1 MVLIEGE
8 TRKETDPRGC
18 CIIKKL
24 KEFNEAFLK
33 VLLRVR
39 IEKKYLVDGSLGNI
53 PKFKKLFSLTKT
65 LSSARGD
72 TAVWDSFD
80 TMSN

>member
-18 CIIKKL
+18 YIIKKL
-24 KEFNEAFLK
+24 EEFNEAFLK

-39 IEKKYLVDGSLGNI
+39 IEKNI
-53 PKFKKLFSLTKT
+53 LLTD
-65 LSSARGD
+65 R
-72 TAVWDSFD
+72 
-80 TMSN
+80 